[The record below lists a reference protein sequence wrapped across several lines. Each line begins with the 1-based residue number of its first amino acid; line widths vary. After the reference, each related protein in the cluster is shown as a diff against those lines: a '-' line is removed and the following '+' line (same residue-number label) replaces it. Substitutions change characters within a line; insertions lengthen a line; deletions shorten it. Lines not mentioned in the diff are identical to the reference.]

1 MFLLLWIVVEN
12 KPHLLLMIWISAKFV
27 KLQVRYGLQS
37 LHVILVQLIT
47 FRIVPRFYLTK
58 LNWAIAHGRHQM

>member
-27 KLQVRYGLQS
+27 KPGKIWFAIIACY
-37 LHVILVQLIT
+37 LVQLIT